1 MLIYDSTVNDS
12 DVHSQILDTFSLN
25 ANDNQA
31 NETRIRSVERL
42 SITVAMN
49 THTRILKQKK
59 YNSN

>member
-12 DVHSQILDTFSLN
+12 DVRSQILDTFTLN
-25 ANDNQA
+25 ATDNHE

-59 YNSN
+59 